1 MLWSRLRLLMDEN
14 QAVASS
20 SEHSGQ
26 ASGMGTKRAG
36 RVAARESLV
45 LPLAGRTD
53 ALFLSQRNSARE
65 GSARGVN
72 RRVLYCVRLLVLR
85 IIPVLETRGTQAR

>member
-45 LPLAGRTD
+45 LPLAARTD
-53 ALFLSQRNSARE
+53 
-65 GSARGVN
+65 G
-72 RRVLYCVRLLVLR
+72 LVWFYN
-85 IIPVLETRGTQAR
+85 TTQ